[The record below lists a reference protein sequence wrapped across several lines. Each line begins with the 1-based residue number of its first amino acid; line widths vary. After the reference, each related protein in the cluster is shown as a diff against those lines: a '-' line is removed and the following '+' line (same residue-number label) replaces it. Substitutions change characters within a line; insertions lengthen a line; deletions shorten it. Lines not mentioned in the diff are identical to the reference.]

1 MSLKDA
7 ENFILSCYKN
17 QDENLNKIINNIN
30 SSFESNEAKF
40 LYISEK
46 AKELGYTFTAKEFK
60 DEMKKIKKSLT
71 KNQMVEF
78 AKENNLISNLENK
91 NKKKFLDYLW

>member
-46 AKELGYTFTAKEFK
+46 AKELGYNFTAKEFK
-60 DEMKKIKKSLT
+60 DEIKKIKKSLT